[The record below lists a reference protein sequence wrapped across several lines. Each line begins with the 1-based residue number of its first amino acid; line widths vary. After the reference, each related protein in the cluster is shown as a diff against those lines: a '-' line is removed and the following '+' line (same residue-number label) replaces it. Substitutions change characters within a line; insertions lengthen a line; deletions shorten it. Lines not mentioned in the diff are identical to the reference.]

1 MVEYQINPKYKHLEK
16 DILSLPERFKNEGEV
31 IYTGRNI
38 LKVIECGGI
47 PMCIKSFKT
56 PHLINKI
63 AYAHFRK
70 SKAERSFLY
79 ATRFLKLKINTPEP
93 IAYIVYKDN
102 IGLTHSY
109 YICQQIN
116 YEYTFRGII
125 NLPPNDKEQALR
137 EFVCFTYN
145 FHQRGVYFTDHSAG
159 NTLIKRDESGKFHFY
174 LVDLNR
180 TKFKKV
186 SDREGLRN
194 LSNLEAT
201 HDMLRIMADE
211 YAFLTHAES
220 EKTAKKL
227 IQLTESHN
235 KATERKSFIRN
246 TRRKIKR
253 LFTS

>member
-38 LKVIECGGI
+38 LKVIKCGGI

-227 IQLTESHN
+227 IQLTEAHN

>member
-47 PMCIKSFKT
+47 LMCIKSFKT